1 MKPDLVI
8 FDMDGVVF
16 DSEKV
21 YYTANKLAADEL
33 GMDYS
38 LEYYRRFVGAGNEQ
52 MMVEMAHDFGDEKL
66 IKNFMQRSYNL
77 INPLVSA
84 GKMELKPGFLELTQH
99 LRTQKTPYVLASSND
114 RHQIDFYLT
123 TTKMDL
129 GFDLIFSA
137 DDVTEA
143 KPSPEIFMQ
152 AWQKAGQPEKNKTL
166 VIEDSHNGILAANR
180 AGLPVAMVPDLIL
193 PTAYDTTNTMGI
205 FKTLHDLQKSLA

>member
-38 LEYYRRFVGAGNEQ
+38 LEYYRRFVGAGNDQ
-52 MMVEMAHDFGDEKL
+52 MMVEMAQDFGDEEL

-84 GKMELKPGFLELTQH
+84 
-99 LRTQKTPYVLASSND
+99 
-114 RHQIDFYLT
+114 
-123 TTKMDL
+123 
-129 GFDLIFSA
+129 
-137 DDVTEA
+137 
-143 KPSPEIFMQ
+143 
-152 AWQKAGQPEKNKTL
+152 
-166 VIEDSHNGILAANR
+166 
-180 AGLPVAMVPDLIL
+180 
-193 PTAYDTTNTMGI
+193 
-205 FKTLHDLQKSLA
+205 